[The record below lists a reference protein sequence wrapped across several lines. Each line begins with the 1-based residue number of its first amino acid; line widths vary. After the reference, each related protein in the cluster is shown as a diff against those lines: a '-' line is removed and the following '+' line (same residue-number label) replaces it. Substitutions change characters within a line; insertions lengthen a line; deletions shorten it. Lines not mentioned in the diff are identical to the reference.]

1 MENNKLLL
9 TNIFTWDSY
18 GLWKGWNAGNILEA
32 LKNQSELMSVH
43 LCGIVPN
50 HQDDMDVRG
59 WELKVIMYIR
69 GMKSYWSFQ
78 TSLQKTV
85 CGIAFGILMLPKKY
99 FFCWTLL
106 HWNILKS
113 ENLIIRGIEIT
124 NQFSKEYGCPSLN
137 THAGKYG

>member
-32 LKNQSELMSVH
+32 LKNQLELMSVH

-50 HQDDMDVRG
+50 HQDDMNVRG

-69 GMKSYWSFQ
+69 GMKY
-78 TSLQKTV
+78 
-85 CGIAFGILMLPKKY
+85 Y
-99 FFCWTLL
+99 
-106 HWNILKS
+106 
-113 ENLIIRGIEIT
+113 
-124 NQFSKEYGCPSLN
+124 
-137 THAGKYG
+137 